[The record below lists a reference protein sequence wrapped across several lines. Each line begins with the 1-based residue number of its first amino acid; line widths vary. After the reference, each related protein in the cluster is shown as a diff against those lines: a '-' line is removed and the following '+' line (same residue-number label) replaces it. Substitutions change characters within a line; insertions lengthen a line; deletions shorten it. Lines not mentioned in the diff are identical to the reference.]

1 MCFGATM
8 LVDMS
13 VSFHHRYFLCC
24 LICSIYI
31 TFIFS
36 LFRTRNAGPV
46 YITPYMLRNGSHSS
60 DRV

>member
-1 MCFGATM
+1 M